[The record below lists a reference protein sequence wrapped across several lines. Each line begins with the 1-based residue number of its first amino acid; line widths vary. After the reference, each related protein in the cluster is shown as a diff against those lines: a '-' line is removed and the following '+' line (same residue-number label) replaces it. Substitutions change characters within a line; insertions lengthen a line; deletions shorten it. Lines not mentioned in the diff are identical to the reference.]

1 MSKFQRVS
9 SPESRPHTAGSP
21 PLGTRAASLGIGLA
35 VLISATGCSD
45 DSEDIARKV
54 GQVTE
59 SCALNSDCESPLVCV
74 FERCHEPCNADS
86 DCPYPARCV
95 QSDRT
100 NVFAC
105 QFPDEA
111 TCSGGNDSEC
121 NAPLV
126 CAEDDQCR
134 SPCGRDTDCPGEQSC
149 TDDGVCAG
157 EREVDDDGN
166 LLTDGSAQDAGNDS
180 APGESPNTG
189 GGFTDSG
196 GDSDDADD
204 DSASNDDDSA
214 SDDDALG
221 DDSPPSADAGPD
233 STDEDPMI
241 PAEEDLDSGIAPEQN
256 DDDIS
261 RVDAGEDPTE
271 PIEDGPDA
279 GGESTFDYFE
289 EEASAEPL
297 PNDTREEAL
306 PLTNA
311 SIWLEGS
318 DEDWFYV
325 DVPDDGRAHIIEVV
339 QTQGI
344 DLISRMDVVAA
355 ADFSTLGSA
364 FSTTEGATRT
374 TYATVGPGTRTLL
387 KFYATN
393 RGVGRSDVTVSVTA
407 EDDAYEPNPSRD
419 EAAPIALDTDVTA
432 QMIVPYVSATE
443 RSSEDYYLV
452 ELVEGTAVFRLLS
465 TPSNLRYQINLLPIG
480 EGATSLIANTTLG
493 DAGSWEFDVPAT
505 GFYAIGLRDLENLGA
520 VFQTPE
526 AHLFESYSFRIEQ

>member
-1 MSKFQRVS
+1 MSKF
-9 SPESRPHTAGSP
+9 PN
-21 PLGTRAASLGIGLA
+21 TRAPRASKVSLSRLVLLVVA
-35 VLISATGCSD
+35 VTGCGD

-86 DCPYPARCV
+86 DCPHPARCV

-105 QFPDEA
+105 QFPEEA
-111 TCSGGNDSEC
+111 TCSGGDDSEC
-121 NAPLV
+121 EAPLV

-134 SPCGRDTDCPGEQSC
+134 SPCRRDGDCPEEQSC
-149 TDDGVCAG
+149 VNDGVCAA
-157 EREVDDDGN
+157 ERDLDEDGN
-166 LLTDGSAQDAGNDS
+166 LVTDSSGEDAGR
-180 APGESPNTG
+180 ESSPADKPSSG
-189 GGFTDSG
+189 GGATDSG
-196 GDSDDADD
+196 AGPQSSEDDDVSAADD
-204 DSASNDDDSA
+204 DVASSPNPDGPTPSDGGEPRPSNDGGVA
-214 SDDDALG
+214 SEQDVDA
-221 DDSPPSADAGPD
+221 SQPDAGGDIVQP
-233 STDEDPMI
+233 SEDE
-241 PAEEDLDSGIAPEQN
+241 
-256 DDDIS
+256 
-261 RVDAGEDPTE
+261 
-271 PIEDGPDA
+271 PDA
-279 GGESTFDYFE
+279 GGESSFDYYE
-289 EEASAEPL
+289 GEASPEPL

-325 DVPDDGRAHIIEVV
+325 DVPDDGRAHIIELV
-339 QTQGI
+339 QTQGV
-344 DLISRMDVVAA
+344 DLISRVDIIAG

-393 RGVGRSDVTVSVTA
+393 RGVGRSEVTVFATA
-407 EDDAYEPNPSRD
+407 EDDPYEPNPNR
-419 EAAPIALDTDVTA
+419 EAAAPIALDTDVTA
-432 QMIVPYVSATE
+432 QMIVPYVSTSE

-452 ELVEGTAVFRLLS
+452 ELSEGTAVFRLLS
-465 TPSNLRYQINLLPIG
+465 TPSNLRYAVNLLPVG

-493 DAGSWEFDVPAT
+493 DTGSWEFEVPET

-520 VFQTPE
+520 FFQTPA